1 MRFCQWVCIR
11 DEYIFGEWGEWRGE
25 RCLLLHSAS
34 LQEESPQDKG
44 FYYERSVVQ
53 KYITADRLWRG
64 DVMAW
69 VGGEGASRESHS
81 IR

>member
-1 MRFCQWVCIR
+1 MMSAFSESGVS
-11 DEYIFGEWGEWRGE
+11 GEAKDA
-25 RCLLLHSAS
+25 CSFTPAS

-53 KYITADRLWRG
+53 KYIAADRLWRG